1 MTIHIITGPPC
12 GGKTTH
18 IQTHAQPGDIRIDL
32 DAIANLLANTQ
43 GHEHTS
49 DTLKVARAARTA
61 AINKALEVT
70 GVDVWIIHTQLNQSD
85 LQRYAQHNA
94 NIITIDPGKDEV
106 MHRCKTQ
113 RPRASLIVAAKWYDQ
128 QTQTNAASNHVTITT
143 GKAKRTK
150 RSTINFDA
158 STLPNPH
165 DNPALRPLDG
175 TSRKVQDWLLQHD
188 EFSDALDDLTEHAL
202 LVESITITCSAGKHR
217 SVAMAELLAQRLQ
230 FADRA
235 ATINHTV
242 LGKQERPNSHLRGY
256 THYEHKKPRQLLLR
270 KHKDGAECFW
280 CGLPMFKKPERNW
293 DERPLAADH
302 SQPGGA
308 ARGMKPDRLL
318 HGYCNSQAGDHSRD
332 DERPVVVGCHPR
344 DWLKPVSKKKRVEVN
359 KLFKW

>member
-1 MTIHIITGPPC
+1 MAIHIITGPPC

-18 IQTHAQPGDIRIDL
+18 VQTRAKPGDIRIDL

-70 GVDVWIIHTQLNQSD
+70 GVDVWIIHTQPNAAD
-85 LQRYAQHNA
+85 LERYAQHNA

-113 RPRASLIVAAKWYDQ
+113 RPRASLIAAAKWYDQ
-128 QTQTNAASNHVTITT
+128 QTQTNAASNH
-143 GKAKRTK
+143 
-150 RSTINFDA
+150 
-158 STLPNPH
+158 
-165 DNPALRPLDG
+165 
-175 TSRKVQDWLLQHD
+175 
-188 EFSDALDDLTEHAL
+188 
-202 LVESITITCSAGKHR
+202 
-217 SVAMAELLAQRLQ
+217 
-230 FADRA
+230 

-256 THYEHKKPRQLLLR
+256 THYEHKKPRQLLMR

-332 DERPVVVGCHPR
+332 DVRPVVVGCHPR
-344 DWLKPVSKKKRVEVN
+344 DWLKPVSKKKRVEVD

>member
-1 MTIHIITGPPC
+1 MIHIITGPPC
-12 GGKTTH
+12 GGKTTYVE
-18 IQTHAQPGDIRIDL
+18 QHAQPGDIRIDL
-32 DAIANLLANTQ
+32 DRIANTLSGTD

-61 AINKALEVT
+61 AINKALT
-70 GVDVWIIHTQLNQSD
+70 ITDTDAWIIHTKPSPAD
-85 LQRYAQHNA
+85 LKRYTAAGA
-94 NIITIDPGKDEV
+94 NIITIDPGKDTV
-106 MHRCKTQ
+106 MKRCKAE
-113 RPRASLIVAAKWYDQ
+113 RPRGSLIAAAQWYDQ
-128 QTQTNAASNHVTITT
+128 RPAPALTITT
-143 GKAKRTK
+143 GKSKRTK
-150 RSTINFDA
+150 RSQHNIDA

-165 DNPALRPLDG
+165 DEPALRPLDG
-175 TSRKVQDWLLQHD
+175 THTKVQDWLLTHD
-188 EFSDALDDLTEHAL
+188 EFVDVLDDLTEKAF
-202 LVESITITCSAGKHR
+202 LVQNITITCAAGKHR
-217 SVAMAELLAQRLQ
+217 SVALAELLADRMRM
-230 FADRA
+230 ADHDV
-235 ATINHTV
+235 TINHTM
-242 LGKQERPNSHLRGY
+242 LGKKERPNSHLRGY

-344 DWLKPVSKKKRVEVN
+344 DWLKPVSKKKRVEVD